1 MEAAKTAALHDVE
14 LAALA
19 AAGDR
24 AAYGELVKRH
34 GPAVRGLLR
43 RMGADASAA
52 DDLAQDAFI
61 VGFEQVADFRGEGSF
76 AGWIKRIAARLYLRR
91 MKRDARLLISDQT
104 PDEED
109 SAALDEPRTASRID
123 LDAALKGLST
133 VERLCVSLCYG
144 ADLSHSEAAEALNLP
159 LGTVKSH
166 VKRGLDKLRAKL
178 APAGKSGAD
187 AESTRLS
194 HG

>member
-1 MEAAKTAALHDVE
+1 MEAARTAALHDVE

-19 AAGDR
+19 AASDR

-43 RMGADASAA
+43 RMGADPSAA

-91 MKRDARLLISDQT
+91 MKRDAKLLISDQT

-109 SAALDEPRTASRID
+109 GAALDEPRTASRID

-178 APAGKSGAD
+178 APAGTSGAEP
-187 AESTRLS
+187 ESTRLS